1 MGRALNAIVVTAILL
16 RVGAVQAEQLTG
28 DNAAF
33 VTKLAGGL
41 YATIYCGD
49 TYEMDSNGLV
59 EWADGRGVD
68 VVYLLPKF
76 VAGASAFVGRPYD
89 RKDIN
94 PKVTRL
100 IRKVFDKLD
109 DLARRNG
116 KDESCRS
123 LLGEEMFEHFIRKK
137 GSAL

>member
-1 MGRALNAIVVTAILL
+1 MRRVLNAIAVTATLL
-16 RVGAVQAEQLTG
+16 AGSAHAARLTG
-28 DNAAF
+28 DNAA
-33 VTKLAGGL
+33 KLAGGL

-100 IRKVFDKLD
+100 IRKVFDNLD
-109 DLARRNG
+109 DLSRRNG

>member
-1 MGRALNAIVVTAILL
+1 MRRFLNAIAVTATLL
-16 RVGAVQAEQLTG
+16 AGSVHAAELTG

-100 IRKVFDKLD
+100 IRKVFDNLD
-109 DLARRNG
+109 DLSRRNG

>member
-1 MGRALNAIVVTAILL
+1 MRRVLNAIAVTATLL
-16 RVGAVQAEQLTG
+16 AGSAHAARLTG

-33 VTKLAGGL
+33 VAKLAGGL

-68 VVYLLPKF
+68 AVYLLPKF

-100 IRKVFDKLD
+100 IRKVFDNLD
-109 DLARRNG
+109 DLSRRNG